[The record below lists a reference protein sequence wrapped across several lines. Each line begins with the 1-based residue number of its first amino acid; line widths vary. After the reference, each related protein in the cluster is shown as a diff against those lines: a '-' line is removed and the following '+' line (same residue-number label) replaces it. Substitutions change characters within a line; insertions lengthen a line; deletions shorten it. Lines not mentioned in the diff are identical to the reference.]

1 MNDVVSLQINSPPAT
16 AAVMTGT
23 GTASTTDQTAATE
36 TVTFDSVLAEVQQEQ
51 DLNTATDD
59 MLAQAALAASQVF
72 TQNLMSV
79 APVEIET
86 PDMDVSEEEAV
97 RAIVSNIS
105 GNEANAVQLVSGADQ
120 ITTAASD
127 AAIQNQQG
135 QAVTGTVEFDTA
147 AIEAQAASGSE
158 AAALPITVI
167 YDGVV
172 LGTTNSPI
180 VIDPETKTLVGANMV
195 TDEAV
200 IAEANSTG
208 KVANSEVNS
217 PTTDQ
222 AQVDSSADEVTA
234 DAAELASLAKA
245 NLETLL
251 VKAANLAS
259 DSDDDT
265 LLTQTISDMTEA
277 VGATLS
283 QASTT
288 AKKAAESSASGETEK
303 QTSNSELK
311 SDAKAVSN
319 TTKAQADTLAQA
331 VVTESAKTVS
341 TGTHATDP
349 VGATRTQEA
358 EWVNQVVGNVQTMSK
373 NGQTTMRLQ
382 LYPEDLGRID
392 LRLTSSSDGIQV
404 TINADQVATGRLI
417 ETKLDTLR
425 QTLTDAGLQVLNL
438 SVGQSSVQDQSN
450 QTSQWQQS
458 TSFTHPTRYGS
469 GTIIEDESLLN
480 ESVQLNLISSSL
492 DYRV

>member
-1 MNDVVSLQINSPPAT
+1 MNDVANIQINSPPAT
-16 AAVMTGT
+16 AAVITGT
-23 GTASTTDQTAATE
+23 GTAAATE
-36 TVTFDSVLAEVQQEQ
+36 QTTAAESVTFDSVLAEVQQEH
-51 DLNTATDD
+51 DPNTVTDD
-59 MLAQAALAASQVF
+59 MLAQAALAALQVAN
-72 TQNLMSV
+72 QNLISV

-86 PDMDVSEEEAV
+86 TDVNVSGEEAV
-97 RAIVSNIS
+97 RAAVGGIS
-105 GNEANAVQLVSGADQ
+105 GSEANAVQFVSGADQ

-127 AAIQNQQG
+127 AALQNQQG
-135 QAVTGTVEFDTA
+135 QAIAEAVELDTA

-195 TDEAV
+195 TDESV
-200 IAEANSTG
+200 VAEANSTD
-208 KVANSEVNS
+208 KATNKVNS
-217 PTTDQ
+217 PITNQ
-222 AQVDSSADEVTA
+222 SQVDSSTDEVTA
-234 DAAELASLAKA
+234 NAAELVSIAKA
-245 NLETLL
+245 NLEALL

-259 DSDDDT
+259 DSDDDIS
-265 LLTQTISDMTEA
+265 LTQTISDMTEA
-277 VGATLS
+277 VAATLS

-288 AKKAAESSASGETEK
+288 AKKAAESAVSGELEK
-303 QTSNSELK
+303 QTSNSE
-311 SDAKAVSN
+311 SAPDAKAVSN
-319 TTKAQADTLAQA
+319 TTKAQTDTMAQA

-341 TGTHATDP
+341 TVTHTTDP
-349 VGATRTQEA
+349 VNTTRTQEA
-358 EWVNQVVGNVQTMSK
+358 EWVNQVVGNIQTMSK

-392 LRLTSSSDGIQV
+392 LRLSSSSDGVQV

-417 ETKLDTLR
+417 ESKLDTLR

-458 TSFTHPTRYGS
+458 TSFSHPTRYRS
-469 GTIIEDESLLN
+469 GTIIEDESLLS

>member
-1 MNDVVSLQINSPPAT
+1 MNDVISLQINSPPAT

-23 GTASTTDQTAATE
+23 GTAAAADQTTDAK

-51 DLNTATDD
+51 DLNSATDE
-59 MLAQAALAASQVF
+59 MLAHAALAASQVLN
-72 TQNLMSV
+72 QNLISV

-86 PDMDVSEEEAV
+86 TDVDVSGEEAV
-97 RAIVSNIS
+97 SAVVSGIS
-105 GNEANAVQLVSGADQ
+105 DSEANTVQLVSGADQ
-120 ITTAASD
+120 ITTAAS
-127 AAIQNQQG
+127 AATIQNQQG
-135 QAVTGTVEFDTA
+135 QAVAETVEFDAA
-147 AIEAQAASGSE
+147 AIEAQAASGAE

-195 TDEAV
+195 TDEPV
-200 IAEANSTG
+200 VTEANSAG
-208 KVANSEVNS
+208 KAVNSEVNS

-234 DAAELASLAKA
+234 TAAELANLAKA

-251 VKAANLAS
+251 TKAANLAS

-265 LLTQTISDMTEA
+265 SLAQTISDMTENVEA
-277 VGATLS
+277 ALS
-283 QASTT
+283 QASMT
-288 AKKAAESSASGETEK
+288 AKKAAESSASGEIEK
-303 QTSNSELK
+303 QTSNSESK
-311 SDAKAVSN
+311 PDAKAVSN

-341 TGTHATDP
+341 TSTHATDP
-349 VGATRTQEA
+349 VSATRTQEA

-392 LRLTSSSDGIQV
+392 LHLTSSSDGLQI
-404 TINADQVATGRLI
+404 TINADQVSTGRLI

-469 GTIIEDESLLN
+469 GAIIEDESLLS